1 MFFHRLD
8 NSNPQEQN
16 PITIVLDSPP
26 ETTRPE
32 AVDFLAPNLNLKEE
46 FIPFE
51 DEEEDEVEVEII
63 HITELRSNRL
73 RQPVMIFD
81 FYRRPP
87 DIVLPFVP
95 PETFASK

>member
-8 NSNPQEQN
+8 NSNLQEQN

-32 AVDFLAPNLNLKEE
+32 AVDFLAPNLNSKEE

-51 DEEEDEVEVEII
+51 DEEEDEVEII

-81 FYRRPP
+81 FCRRPP